1 MSNPNNI
8 SASIY
13 DIVTR
18 PQKGP
23 EVTNLELELVKTLVN
38 PGDSILDVGVGT
50 GRHAIPLAQIGYK
63 VTGIDS
69 SAEMLKVAKEKVT
82 SLQLPVSSL
91 NLIKAD
97 ILTYNLQPT
106 TYNLIILFWNSF
118 NEICLTKEDAQ
129 ILLNKLSKALKP
141 NGKILMNMDKPEWM
155 QDLTSFT
162 NTYEHDGLTYELEWS
177 IKDHDKTTNVTT
189 SEEKI
194 VVKNETGKIVKQ
206 TNSLI
211 TQRWW
216 RKSEIQELCKK
227 ANLKLSEINVEN
239 INENYY
245 LLSSVAR

>member
-1 MSNPNNI
+1 MKNPNDI

-23 EVTNLELELVKTLVN
+23 EVTSLELELVKTLVN
-38 PGDSILDVGVGT
+38 PGDSILDIGVGT
-50 GRHAIPLAQIGYK
+50 GRHAIPLVQAGYK

-69 SAEMLKVAKEKVT
+69 SEEMLKVANGKAY
-82 SLQLPVSSL
+82 SLQLTAHSF
-91 NLIKAD
+91 IRAD
-97 ILTYNLQPT
+97 ILTYNIQHK

-118 NEICLTKEDAQ
+118 NEICLTKKDAQ

-141 NGKILMNMDKPEWM
+141 TGKVLMNMDKPEWM
-155 QDLTSFT
+155 QDLESFT
-162 NTYEHDGLTYELEWS
+162 NTYEHEGLTYELEWS
-177 IKDHDKTTNVTT
+177 TKEHDKTTNVTT

-194 VVKNETGKIVKQ
+194 VVKDETGKIVTQ

-216 RKSEIQELCKK
+216 RKSELQELCKK
-227 ANLKLSEINVEN
+227 ANLKLSEIKVEN
-239 INENYY
+239 IDENYY
-245 LLSSVAR
+245 LLTSITR